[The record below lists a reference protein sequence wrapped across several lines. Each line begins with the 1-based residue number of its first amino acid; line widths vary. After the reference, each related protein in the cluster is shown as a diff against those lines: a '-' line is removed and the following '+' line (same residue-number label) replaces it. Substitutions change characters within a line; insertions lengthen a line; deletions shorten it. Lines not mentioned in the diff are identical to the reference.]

1 LGLGLGLGLG
11 RSRRLPLPTGQG
23 ESVIFGPFFRLPFL
37 RLHFLAGLALGRHGT
52 ATRNGIK
59 AAARPGLGAGL
70 RESLLPG
77 LAPVVLVFKDP
88 IELVFHP
95 TTQAIEPGHSGG
107 AGGPAAFTPV
117 AGAGAWAGARHAIY
131 QLAARTHQ
139 AI

>member
-1 LGLGLGLGLG
+1 MGCTG
-11 RSRRLPLPTGQG
+11 RLPLPTGQG
-23 ESVIFGPFFRLPFL
+23 ESVIFGPFFRLPLL
-37 RLHFLAGLALGRHGT
+37 RLPFLAGLALGRLG
-52 ATRNGIK
+52 AAARNGIK

-70 RESLLPG
+70 RASLLPG
-77 LAPVVLVFKDP
+77 LAPVVLVFQDP

-107 AGGPAAFTPV
+107 AGGPAAFAPV
-117 AGAGAWAGARHAIY
+117 AAAGAGAGTGHPIY

>member
-1 LGLGLGLGLG
+1 MGLGLGLG
-11 RSRRLPLPTGQG
+11 RTERLPLPMGQG
-23 ESVIFGPFFRLPFL
+23 ERVIIGPFFRLPCL
-37 RLHFLAGLALGRHGT
+37 RLPFLAWLGLGRSGAT
-52 ATRNGIK
+52 ARNGIQ

-70 RESLLPG
+70 RASLLPG
-77 LAPVVLVFKDP
+77 LAPVVLIFQDP

-107 AGGPAAFTPV
+107 AGGPAAFAPV
-117 AGAGAWAGARHAIY
+117 AAAGAGAGTGNPIY